1 MNAGIALDWQFLA
14 VTAAALWGLW
24 ILLRPF
30 LPRRR
35 KEQEEAAGGAAC
47 PRCSASGSCASAAA
61 KAGGSGLVTLGS
73 RHPGNP
79 DSPGTR

>member
-1 MNAGIALDWQFLA
+1 MNAGITLDWQFLV

-35 KEQEEAAGGAAC
+35 KEQEEAAGDAAC
-47 PRCSASGSCASAAA
+47 PRCSASGSCASKPAKSGGAAD
-61 KAGGSGLVTLGS
+61 SGLVTLGS
-73 RHPGNP
+73 GGMGKRP
-79 DSPGTR
+79 S

>member
-1 MNAGIALDWQFLA
+1 MTAGIPLDGQFLV

-24 ILLRPF
+24 VLLRPF

-35 KEQEEAAGGAAC
+35 KEQEEAGGGAAC

-73 RHPGNP
+73 RHPGDP
-79 DSPGTR
+79 GSPGPR